1 MITLCHWKCWCVCVL
16 VLYDNVMSLEV
27 LVCVCGGSW
36 FRKKHPRVMTEYV
49 HLPPLPDSGG
59 DVLRSMSVIP
69 YLDDMFHTDEDAVDD
84 DVYDTRDA
92 DEINEHVIAITEG
105 MSAAAAPAAA
115 VCSISHLMTL
125 FTTTGVA
132 IAINIPIG
140 SIANT
145 FFSIA
150 LLLYFWYWYCQYLYS
165 I

>member
-105 MSAAAAPAAA
+105 MSTAAAAA

-165 I
+165 M